1 MFLLALALFNR
12 HRRGCVKNAK
22 GHNTS
27 LQDRVASLATCSIL
41 RNTRIFSITI
51 IVRSQQTQAITVNTE
66 YDDDD
71 PLERDCGIDLTQ
83 GAPHHFVPGF
93 SYLLQGRSS
102 RGASHAALA
111 CSRSP
116 LEYLE
121 DILIKHLNQKN
132 PKNLTT

>member
-102 RGASHAALA
+102 SGPGGVPRCACLFAVSTRIPRG
-111 CSRSP
+111 
-116 LEYLE
+116 YT
-121 DILIKHLNQKN
+121 DKT
-132 PKNLTT
+132 PKSEES